1 MNANDLIGSVGA
13 ALLRKRLLS
22 TSGDDG
28 VARLMLDK
36 LKGGEVAAIV
46 RALLTDRDV
55 AELVSVRIPRA
66 LVAGYEVPEH
76 VLTDQRT
83 VALRNSSWD
92 TPALLIANTEDD
104 QGTSLQDVFKIGA
117 KILTGEP
124 KLWVEAAAAGLDLHD
139 NPRQIWNAALAGLV
153 ATQDLSLHQIATY
166 VALTRRRIAEES
178 KPIDEALGW
187 ALPALALPRDSA
199 HFQSMR
205 PNDQLARGKWKKLF
219 EKLIGERAPLL
230 VKQRKNG
237 QTIESDELRAQW
249 NTVKDD
255 VQASSHAAIEAFIGT
270 SPKWTKEVEQLADLE
285 WEADGVN
292 QLFLGLRQKKLSLGE
307 ETLEF
312 FEYEMPD
319 RLNDADRDYLEQL
332 KKSKAREKREDDD
345 EFFEKHGTELARN
358 KALRAKW
365 ERFIF
370 GKPIE
375 CTDFLVGLL
384 SALER
389 LHGQA
394 TTLAGPRTLD
404 IRSAKRT
411 KAQLLDLNADVATA
425 FSLRYRGLP
434 DLLGS
439 KVHWDTPHLFAYEQL
454 IEKAKTRKK
463 YRRNE
468 STSRASLQI
477 KFEIV
482 LKVAPGASVDTTT
495 VQLIWQGQ
503 PNAIGIELPCDLE
516 RLERMPFLASTVARQ
531 VVSRKGSLQAISLGD
546 VTTLEPAFAKD
557 SGSLIPKVNRS
568 ADVEKALLSAVK
580 TAVAAARLSSDGGEV
595 ILAAWQTFATAY
607 RTAITAWRQTGI
619 CSEAMF
625 EQAHAYG
632 ELLKMLALH
641 AHGDRNRQSL
651 WQPVASIGAVNV
663 TGGAPALIIAP
674 WHPLRMV
681 AIAVKARTVAGL
693 FAHVLSAEEVNFG
706 DPHLFFADLRSE
718 LSHPWYPEVAVGYAG
733 VEPLLLSETS
743 TLNDYSLMERPVV
756 NPSEIVTD
764 VDPREAAREIRSLVE
779 RYLQLQPH
787 ECSNL
792 SIMLYNCDAAGLPFE
807 TVNALASINDGEE
820 VHCNVLVRHRDRGK
834 LGDVYGE
841 LLEKAEGDPDALVAS
856 ETSMNFM
863 SKLRIGVMMT
873 SGSGR
878 ATKQREV
885 DVAFL
890 HDVVSRQAKEA
901 WIAIAADDEAI
912 QFAEH
917 VPARWSYRQVSNDAE
932 LKATNFLVCPRQPSA
947 GWAYLDLVAGLVE
960 RKIVPPGVHHL
971 PARQISFQD
980 QNLKAM
986 FEEVHDLAE
995 WVATYD
1001 DLLDRQQ
1008 LKAQGINVIRYR
1020 RQRTHGRN
1028 MIVSSMSDLNILRV
1042 LVKKRLNELSLGLAG
1057 DRIAALSE
1065 KMINDA
1071 LLISGD
1077 IVLRAAKRG
1086 VSAGELIGLVLSQAL
1101 VAEELGSDNAVAW
1114 FLLDDYANWLGQ
1126 KEQGIADI
1134 LALSVSKSADGLFK
1148 LRVVVTEAKYVG
1160 AEAVAD
1166 ARKTSQQQLRQTIV
1180 RIEDALFGDPGR
1192 LDRDLW
1198 LSRIADLLLD
1208 SSVPVGRASMLEAVR
1223 DGIRQGKVPI
1233 ELRGYSHI
1241 FVSNP
1246 ADGGGVNADQD
1257 AIIDIKNG
1265 LQEVFGRQELRSLV
1279 KAYEQN
1285 VPLTGIRESLGQ
1297 ERPWKKDDFRQ
1308 PAPRVS
1314 WTVKPSGT
1322 AAPIGGE
1329 LAADIAVKSVPAT
1342 QLSPPRSEPRGSVA
1356 AAPETNSPKSVSAMP
1371 EEPEAAPVAD
1381 PAAANFP
1388 ALVTAKASQNTSAS
1402 DVDETWLKTTEQK
1415 LRSALM
1421 GYGLQAKVL
1430 ESRMTP
1436 NAALIRFSGS
1446 DRLGIESIEAKKSGL
1461 LTTHGLKLVS
1471 VLPLPGEIIVAVER
1485 PKRQMVSLWDVWA
1498 RRQLNTNAVG
1508 LNTSFVLGLKELD
1521 GEILYLNLGS
1531 GFGGEPQHD
1540 PHTLIA
1546 GATGSGKSVL
1556 IQALILD
1563 IAATNPSK
1571 LAQIILIDPKMGVD
1585 YSAIERLPHI
1595 QGGIIIEQDGAAE
1608 VLDGLVAEMDRRYE
1622 LFRKV
1627 TARDLK
1633 TFNGKVPANERLPM
1647 IYLVHDEFAEWM
1659 LTETYKDAVASTVQR
1674 LGVKARAAGIHLIF
1688 AAQRP
1693 DANVMPVQL
1702 RDNLGNRL
1710 ILKVASIGTSEI
1722 ALGIKGAESLL
1733 GLGHLAARLSGQI
1746 HFAQAPFLSDDDLEL
1761 AVTAICEGDA
1771 SSSQG

>member
-1 MNANDLIGSVGA
+1 MNAIDLIGSAGA
-13 ALLRKRLLS
+13 ALLRRRLLNA
-22 TSGDDG
+22 TMDDG

-36 LKGGEVAAIV
+36 LKGAEVAAIV
-46 RALLTDRDV
+46 RALLADSEV
-55 AELVSVRIPRA
+55 ASRVSIRIPRA
-66 LVAGYEVPEH
+66 LGRGYDLPDS
-76 VLTDQRT
+76 VLTDERT
-83 VALRNSSWD
+83 VALRNSDWP

-104 QGTSLQDVFKIGA
+104 QGTSLQDVAKIGA
-117 KILTGEP
+117 KFLTSEP
-124 KLWVEAAAAGLDLHD
+124 RLWVEAASEGLDLQEA
-139 NPRQIWNAALAGLV
+139 PQKIWLAALSGLV
-153 ATQDLSLHQIATY
+153 AAEDWSLHQIAAF
-166 VALTRRRIAEES
+166 VALTRKRMADES
-178 KPIDEALGW
+178 KPVDEALGW
-187 ALPALALPRDSA
+187 ALPALALPRDSG
-199 HFQSMR
+199 HFQAMR
-205 PNDQLARGKWKKLF
+205 PNDQLLKGKWRKLF
-219 EKLIGERAPLL
+219 EKLIADRAPLL

-237 QTIESDELRAQW
+237 QTIEADDLRSQW
-249 NTVKDD
+249 ENVKED
-255 VQASSHAAIEAFIGT
+255 VQASSHATIEAFLG
-270 SPKWTKEVEQLADLE
+270 SPPRWTQEVEALADLE

-307 ETLEF
+307 ETQEF
-312 FEYEMPD
+312 FEYDLPD
-319 RLNDADRDYLEQL
+319 RLTANDKEYLEQL
-332 KKSKAREKREDDD
+332 KKSKVRESREDDH
-345 EFFEKHGTELARN
+345 EFFEMHGSELARN
-358 KALRAKW
+358 KGLRAKW
-365 ERFIF
+365 ERFVF

-389 LHGQA
+389 LYGQA
-394 TTLAGPRTLD
+394 TNLAGPRTLE

-411 KAQLLDLNADVATA
+411 KGQLLDLNADVATA
-425 FSLRYRGLP
+425 FSLRYRGLR
-434 DLLGS
+434 DLLGA
-439 KVHWDTPHLFAYEQL
+439 KVNWETSHLFAYEALLEDAQ
-454 IEKAKTRKK
+454 KRKK

-477 KFEIV
+477 KFEII
-482 LKVAPGASVDTTT
+482 LRVAQGASVDNTT

-503 PNAIGIELPCDLE
+503 PNAVGIELPGDLE
-516 RLERMPFLASTVARQ
+516 RLERMPFVASSVGRQTV
-531 VVSRKGSLQAISLGD
+531 SKKGSLQAIALGD
-546 VTTLEPAFAKD
+546 VTTLEPAFGKD
-557 SGSLIPKVNRS
+557 SGSLVPKVNR
-568 ADVEKALLSAVK
+568 AGDIEKSFLAALK
-580 TAVAAARLSSDGGEV
+580 AALAGSLVTKEGSEA
-595 ILAAWQTFATAY
+595 ILAAWTTFAAAY
-607 RTAITAWRQTGI
+607 RLAIADWRKTGVA
-619 CSEAMF
+619 SEAMF
-625 EQAHAYG
+625 DQAHAYG
-632 ELLKMLALH
+632 HLLNTLNKH
-641 AHGDRNRQSL
+641 AGGDRNRQSL
-651 WQPVASIGAVNV
+651 WQPVSSIGAVNV
-663 TGGAPALIIAP
+663 IGGAPALIIAP
-674 WHPLRMV
+674 WHPMRMV
-681 AIAVKARTVAGL
+681 AIAIKARTVAGL
-693 FAHVLSAEEVNFG
+693 FAHVLNAEEINFG
-706 DPHLFFADLRSE
+706 DPRLFFADLRNE
-718 LSHPWYPEVAVGYAG
+718 LGHPWYPEVAVGFAG
-733 VEPLLLSETS
+733 VEPLLLSEMS

-756 NPSEIVTD
+756 DPAEIGTD

-807 TVNALASINDGEE
+807 TVNALATINDGEE
-820 VHCNVLVRHRDRGK
+820 IHCNVLVRHRDRTK
-834 LGDVYGE
+834 LGDIYGE

-856 ETSMNFM
+856 ESSSNFM

-873 SGSGR
+873 SGSTRPG
-878 ATKQREV
+878 KQREV

-901 WIAIAADDEAI
+901 WISVQAEPVKLN
-912 QFAEH
+912 FHEH

-947 GWAYLDLVAGLVE
+947 GWAYLDMVAGLVE
-960 RKIVPPGVHHL
+960 RKVVPPGEHHL

-986 FEEVHDLAE
+986 FEEVHELAE

-1042 LVKKRLNELSLGLAG
+1042 LVKKRLNELSLGLPD
-1057 DRIAALSE
+1057 DRLAALSE
-1065 KMINDA
+1065 RMIDDA

-1101 VAEELGSDNAVAW
+1101 VAEELGSDAAVAW
-1114 FLLDDYANWLGQ
+1114 FLLDDYAVWLGQ

-1134 LALSVSKSADGLFK
+1134 LALCVTQTDAGSYK
-1148 LRVVVTEAKYVG
+1148 LRVVVTEAKYVS
-1160 AEAVAD
+1160 ADLVAD

-1208 SSVPVGRASMLEAVR
+1208 SSVPVGRASMLEAIR
-1223 DGIRQGKVPI
+1223 DGIRQGNVPI

-1246 ADGGGVNADQD
+1246 ADGGNVKSDQD
-1257 AIIDIKNG
+1257 LVTDIKNG
-1265 LQEVFGRQELRSLV
+1265 LQETFGRQELRALV
-1279 KAYEQN
+1279 KAYEQRA
-1285 VPLTGIRESLGQ
+1285 PLAAIRSSLGD
-1297 ERPWKKDDFRQ
+1297 ERPWAKSDFKQ

-1314 WTVKPSGT
+1314 WTVKPDDRAVSPTNPTDEITTAVPPKVETIVREHVALARPDDRPSAVEQSG
-1322 AAPIGGE
+1322 
-1329 LAADIAVKSVPAT
+1329 V
-1342 QLSPPRSEPRGSVA
+1342 
-1356 AAPETNSPKSVSAMP
+1356 
-1371 EEPEAAPVAD
+1371 PEAVEPANTGGFPELVA
-1381 PAAANFP
+1381 
-1388 ALVTAKASQNTSAS
+1388 AKASQNVAAS
-1402 DVDETWLKTTEQK
+1402 DADEIWLKSTEQK

-1421 GYGLQAKVL
+1421 GYGLQARVL

-1446 DRLGIESIEAKKSGL
+1446 DRLGVESIEAKRSGL

-1471 VLPLPGEIIVAVER
+1471 ILPMPGEIVVAVER

-1563 IAATNPSK
+1563 IAATNPSR
-1571 LAQIILIDPKMGVD
+1571 LAKIILIDPKMGVD
-1585 YSAIERLPHI
+1585 YTAIEKLPHI
-1595 QGGIIIEQDGAAE
+1595 QGGIIVDQVRSAE
-1608 VLDGLVAEMDRRYE
+1608 VLEGLVGEMDRRYE
-1622 LFRKV
+1622 LFRKAS
-1627 TARDLK
+1627 ARDLK
-1633 TFNGKVPANERLPM
+1633 TFNGKVPIADRLPM
-1647 IYLVHDEFAEWM
+1647 VYLIHDEFAEWM
-1659 LTETYKDAVASTVQR
+1659 LTDTYKDAVAAIVQR

-1722 ALGIKGAESLL
+1722 ALGMKGAESLL

-1746 HFAQAPFLSDDDLEL
+1746 HFAQSPFLSDDDLEL
-1761 AVTAICEGDA
+1761 AVEAISAGDA
-1771 SSSQG
+1771 SSSS